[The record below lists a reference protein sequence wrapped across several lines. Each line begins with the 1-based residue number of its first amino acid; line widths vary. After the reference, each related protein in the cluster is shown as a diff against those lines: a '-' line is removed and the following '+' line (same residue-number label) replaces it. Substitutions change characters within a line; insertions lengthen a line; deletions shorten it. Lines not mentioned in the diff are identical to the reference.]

1 MSWTELKTFRL
12 RCDAC
17 RKLGPTIHV
26 YISPEATDVPED
38 WGFRTLGDCGLTGY
52 TRHEILC
59 PECLSLWDKREDG
72 KARANA

>member
-1 MSWTELKTFRL
+1 MSWTELKTYRL
-12 RCDAC
+12 YCDAC

-26 YISPEATDVPED
+26 RIGENKQIPED
-38 WGFRTLGDCGLTGY
+38 WGPRTLSGCGLTGY

-59 PECLSLWDKREDG
+59 PECLSLWEKREDG